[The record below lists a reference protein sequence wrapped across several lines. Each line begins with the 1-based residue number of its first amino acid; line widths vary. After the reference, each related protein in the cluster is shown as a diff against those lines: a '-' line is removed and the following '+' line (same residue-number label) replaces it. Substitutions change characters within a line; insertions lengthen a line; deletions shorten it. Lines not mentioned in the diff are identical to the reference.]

1 MYFTNNK
8 YDSEKIMDDKKRNVL
23 KMIFERILPYILIIV
38 YAVRLFCY
46 KENIGS
52 YLNLNSSP
60 LGKTETI
67 FSLLAIWLQYS
78 AITIV
83 LISSFIKVKYA
94 DCYTRYA
101 TIPIFILN
109 LILLNPICTLLTE
122 ENGSILKIML
132 IIECTLGI
140 IISLY
145 NLFKYYMFKQKD
157 NPLFEENY
165 TTKNKIITILKSI
178 GIFILML
185 IPSLPSYFVQFM
197 FGYGNPTIIIKD
209 ISFEHRLFL
218 YLGFIIPI
226 VLYFCLRNKD
236 EKVIRYAMIYISV
249 TTMVGF
255 LVNYNY
261 TTILKPWTWPFHLC
275 NTAMFI
281 IPICLIF
288 KLKKLFYFTY
298 FINVLGALLAMLMPN
313 YSDSTNI
320 LSMRVFNFWY
330 NHWIAFFMPLLIV
343 ALKVF
348 KRPKIKEFIY
358 SMTGFLVYF
367 LLALFMNVL
376 FTSMNKVYPD
386 LHIGEVDYFFLN
398 SNFIADKLGNWA
410 EKLFNLSSVIV
421 IGKLELVFH
430 PFYQLSFFLVY
441 VLLGLGVW
449 FIYSEFF
456 RIADEH
462 YVLNTKLKEMRIKE
476 KLQKEHFGDNYYESL
491 KRKVDL
497 MSPNEVIFKID
508 HFSKRYANSS
518 KFAVKD
524 ANLEVYGGE
533 IFGFLGPNGAGK
545 STIIKSTVGIQT
557 ITEGNINICGF
568 DVATMPVASKFNIG
582 YVPDHYALYEKLT
595 GREYINY
602 IADIYEVSLIDRTER
617 IEKYIKLFELENSID
632 NKIKTYSHG
641 MKQKITIMAALV
653 HEPKVWILDEPL
665 TGLDPNSIF
674 QVKECMKNHAEKG
687 NIVFFSSHIIDIVE
701 KLCKRIAIIKHGKI
715 MCVKTI
721 EEIEN
726 MVDDDGSKM
735 TLEKFYMKT
744 IGENEE

>member
-1 MYFTNNK
+1 M
-8 YDSEKIMDDKKRNVL
+8 
-23 KMIFERILPYILIIV
+23 
-38 YAVRLFCY
+38 
-46 KENIGS
+46 
-52 YLNLNSSP
+52 NLNSSP

-132 IIECTLGI
+132 IVECTLGI

-145 NLFKYYMFKQKD
+145 NLIKYYIFKQKD

-165 TTKNKIITILKSI
+165 TNKNKIITILKSI

-197 FGYGNPTIIIKD
+197 FGYGNPTILIKD

-226 VLYFCLRNKD
+226 VLYFCLRNKN

-430 PFYQLSFFLVY
+430 PFYQLAFFLVY

-508 HFSKRYANSS
+508 HISKRYANSS

-715 MCVKTI
+715 MSVKTI